1 MTLDLAFAWGP
12 VTEVGGA
19 PAWLMARGD
28 RGWPAGLEHLVDV
41 PARLWLAGRHPPRAP
56 AVAVVGARRATLG
69 GLEVA
74 HRIGSELASAGIQV
88 ISGMARGI
96 DAAAHRGA
104 VDGGGT
110 TVAVLGTGIDV
121 CHPAGNLPLRDRIL
135 AHGCLV
141 AEDPPGTDAAAF
153 RFPRRNRLIAAL
165 SVAVVVVEA
174 AERSGALITAR
185 LAADLGR
192 EVLAVPG
199 SLLNDRSVGTNRLLR
214 DGAGVWLGLEDLIG
228 AVPRLADRAP
238 RQRMAEATGA
248 PLDPPLARLLELIG
262 TDPVHPDQLAAELAK
277 PAQAVAAQL
286 SALELLGEVRTL
298 PGGLVVR
305 ASKAAAPGARD
316 R

>member
-1 MTLDLAFAWGP
+1 MLDLVSVSTP

-19 PAWLMARGD
+19 PAWVMARGD
-28 RGWPAGLEHLVDV
+28 PGWPAGLEHLVDPPV
-41 PARLWLAGRHPPRAP
+41 RLWLAGRHPPEAP

-74 HRIGSELASAGIQV
+74 HRIGRDLASVGIQV
-88 ISGMARGI
+88 VSGLARGI
-96 DAAAHRGA
+96 DSAAHRGA
-104 VDGGGT
+104 IDGGGT
-110 TVAVLGTGIDV
+110 TVAVLGSGIDR
-121 CHPAGNLPLRDRIL
+121 CHPVANLPLRDRIL

-141 AEDPPGTDAAAF
+141 AEDAPGTEAAAF

-192 EVLAVPG
+192 EVLAAPG
-199 SLLNDRSVGTNRLLR
+199 SVLNDRSAGTNRLLR
-214 DGAGVWLGLEDLIG
+214 DGAGIWLGLEDLIG
-228 AVPRLADRAP
+228 AVPELADRAP
-238 RQRMAEATGA
+238 PRGASEARGT

-262 TDPVHPDQLAAELAK
+262 TDPVHPDALAVELAE

-286 SALELLGEVRTL
+286 STLELLGEVQTL

-305 ASKAAAPGARD
+305 ASRGAARGGRD